1 MSEPPQLRVML
12 CSGCSRPAP
21 MASLARLTT
30 AARRAAKTRGVVLEV
45 GRSSC
50 LSACSS
56 GPSALI
62 EDPNGVARLRHI
74 TQPEQLAR
82 AIAAAPV
89 LLSAQP
95 VPDDLQDLLL
105 SRLLWA
111 DLDGES

>member
-1 MSEPPQLRVML
+1 MTAAPQLRVML
-12 CSGCSRPAP
+12 CTGCPRPAP

-30 AARRAAKTRGVVLEV
+30 AAKKAAAAHGRTLEV

-56 GPSALI
+56 GPSAIL
-62 EDPNGVARLRHI
+62 EDENGVVRLRAVSD
-74 TQPEQLAR
+74 PGQLAR

-95 VPDDLQDLLL
+95 VPDDLQDLVL

-111 DLDGES
+111 DLDGDL